1 LGRIFESLSGNKN
14 TLSKENVELGLILL
28 KKANNTETIPGSI
41 NQWQRPHIT
50 QDSERFK
57 QLHKGDISNYWA
69 GKRFQLLIFFFG
81 ERMAPLA
88 ENGLEYHPN
97 LNVSKRIRPRRSFR
111 GSKLEAI
118 YFVRQINFVI
128 DLIYDLLYDITLE
141 EYAIYSNTIHLKQS
155 TIYFCRCFGQQ

>member
-1 LGRIFESLSGNKN
+1 MKKILEYLDSKKKKNHIDRFVALLYKNRSGLGRIFESLSSNKN

-81 ERMAPLA
+81 ERMAPLVKTA
-88 ENGLEYHPN
+88 WNTIPTLMYQ
-97 LNVSKRIRPRRSFR
+97 KRIRPQVF
-111 GSKLEAI
+111 
-118 YFVRQINFVI
+118 
-128 DLIYDLLYDITLE
+128 
-141 EYAIYSNTIHLKQS
+141 
-155 TIYFCRCFGQQ
+155 